1 MGDWLQDDKHDAV
14 VGRPHPFGLKFHPAA
29 FTMIYPPLTK
39 QESTYLDMF
48 CAVSSD
54 SNRIF
59 YSEPQCEMWPQP
71 KPGESIA
78 IKFERRSGW
87 RLAVQRPRL
96 FWAHWRLMK
105 FRVRSINAAFRL
117 AMV

>member
-14 VGRPHPFGLKFHPAA
+14 
-29 FTMIYPPLTK
+29 LT
-39 QESTYLDMF
+39 
-48 CAVSSD
+48 
-54 SNRIF
+54 
-59 YSEPQCEMWPQP
+59 
-71 KPGESIA
+71 
-78 IKFERRSGW
+78 RRSGW